1 MFSEKDFE
9 RLWFLYKTE
18 GEPKGVS
25 INSFCI
31 SNNIPYTA
39 FYDWFKK
46 TQKKVVPVEV
56 EGIPEEL
63 IQAGNEEQDV
73 TKGKSKR
80 TSPHKGS
87 IMVTIRTRE
96 GLCIQKKGLDYQGL
110 KTLVLS
116 INGLHNFY
124 YLPELHDM
132 RCKAQR
138 ICEII
143 RGRYH
148 RDPLSGDVYMFMSKD
163 QRKVRMIHYERNAYY
178 LHEKSFIKGY
188 KFMKIERK
196 DDVTVYKI
204 DWKDLVTILET
215 PVITS
220 IKI

>member
-31 SNNIPYTA
+31 GNNIPYTA

-63 IQAGNEEQDV
+63 IGNEEQDV
-73 TKGKSKR
+73 TKENPKPP
-80 TSPHKGS
+80 TPHKGS

-110 KTLVLS
+110 KTLVEKLE
-116 INGLHNFY
+116 GL
-124 YLPELHDM
+124 
-132 RCKAQR
+132 C
-138 ICEII
+138 
-143 RGRYH
+143 
-148 RDPLSGDVYMFMSKD
+148 
-163 QRKVRMIHYERNAYY
+163 
-178 LHEKSFIKGY
+178 
-188 KFMKIERK
+188 
-196 DDVTVYKI
+196 
-204 DWKDLVTILET
+204 
-215 PVITS
+215 
-220 IKI
+220 

>member
-63 IQAGNEEQDV
+63 VQSGNTHKDV
-73 TKGKSKR
+73 TKGNPKP
-80 TSPHKGS
+80 TTPHKGS

-110 KTLVLS
+110 KPLV
-116 INGLHNFY
+116 
-124 YLPELHDM
+124 
-132 RCKAQR
+132 
-138 ICEII
+138 
-143 RGRYH
+143 
-148 RDPLSGDVYMFMSKD
+148 
-163 QRKVRMIHYERNAYY
+163 
-178 LHEKSFIKGY
+178 EK
-188 KFMKIERK
+188 
-196 DDVTVYKI
+196 
-204 DWKDLVTILET
+204 LE
-215 PVITS
+215 S
-220 IKI
+220 LC

>member
-9 RLWFLYKTE
+9 RLWFLYRTE

-63 IQAGNEEQDV
+63 VQASNGEQDV
-73 TKGKSKR
+73 TKEKPKR
-80 TSPHKGS
+80 ISPNKGN

-110 KTLVLS
+110 KTLV
-116 INGLHNFY
+116 
-124 YLPELHDM
+124 E
-132 RCKAQR
+132 
-138 ICEII
+138 
-143 RGRYH
+143 
-148 RDPLSGDVYMFMSKD
+148 
-163 QRKVRMIHYERNAYY
+163 KVGMD
-178 LHEKSFIKGY
+178 F
-188 KFMKIERK
+188 
-196 DDVTVYKI
+196 T
-204 DWKDLVTILET
+204 T
-215 PVITS
+215 
-220 IKI
+220 

>member
-31 SNNIPYTA
+31 GNNIPYTA

-63 IQAGNEEQDV
+63 LQAGNEVQDV
-73 TKGKSKR
+73 TKDKTKR

-96 GLCIQKKGLDYQGL
+96 DCAY
-110 KTLVLS
+110 
-116 INGLHNFY
+116 
-124 YLPELHDM
+124 
-132 RCKAQR
+132 RRKA
-138 ICEII
+138 
-143 RGRYH
+143 
-148 RDPLSGDVYMFMSKD
+148 
-163 QRKVRMIHYERNAYY
+163 
-178 LHEKSFIKGY
+178 
-188 KFMKIERK
+188 
-196 DDVTVYKI
+196 
-204 DWKDLVTILET
+204 
-215 PVITS
+215 
-220 IKI
+220 